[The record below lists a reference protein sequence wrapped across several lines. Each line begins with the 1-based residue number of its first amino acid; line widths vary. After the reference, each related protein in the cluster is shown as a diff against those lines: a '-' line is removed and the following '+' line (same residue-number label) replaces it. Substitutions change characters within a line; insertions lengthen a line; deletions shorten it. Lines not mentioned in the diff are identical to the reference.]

1 MPSARPLRAVA
12 GLCLLSLIWAYAWLV
27 RKAALQF
34 CDPFDFAALSTI
46 PGALLL
52 FVVMAWLKKPLA
64 PPGGVQLVLLGMF
77 QTAGF
82 IGFATWAMLAGPV
95 GKSMVLV
102 YLFPFWTLL
111 IAWPVLGERIH
122 GLQWLAI
129 VLAAS
134 GLVLVIEPWHP
145 AGDAASRFFAVMSG
159 FCWAVSTVIAK
170 RWRRERTFDLLSVS
184 AWQMLV
190 GGIVL
195 GVLAWLVPSRP
206 VQWTNEFLLTVAY
219 ILFLAAVGGWML
231 WLYILKH
238 LSAGVASLGLMAV
251 PVLGVLFSRVHFGER
266 PNASEI
272 AGMLVIA
279 AALALLS
286 WLGLRSQREKGSELG
301 QE

>member
-1 MPSARPLRAVA
+1 MPSARSPRAIA
-12 GLCLLSLIWAYAWLV
+12 ALCLLSLIWAYAWLV
-27 RKAALQF
+27 RKAALQY
-34 CDPFDFAALSTI
+34 CDPFDFAAISTI

-52 FVVMAWLKKPLA
+52 FAVMAWLKKPLA
-64 PPGGVQLVLLGMF
+64 PTGGVQLVLLGVF

-102 YLFPFWTLL
+102 YLFPFWTLV
-111 IAWPVLGERIH
+111 IAWPVLGERIR
-122 GLQWLAI
+122 GLQWVA
-129 VLAAS
+129 VMLAAC
-134 GLVLVIEPWHP
+134 GLILVIEPWHL
-145 AGDAASRFFAVMSG
+145 AGDAASQFFAVMSG
-159 FCWAVSTVIAK
+159 LCWAVSTVIAK
-170 RWRRERTFDLLSVS
+170 RWRRERTFDPLAVS
-184 AWQMLV
+184 AWQMLI

-206 VQWTNEFLLTVAY
+206 IQWTNEFLLTIAY
-219 ILFLAAVGGWML
+219 ILLLASVGGWTL

-238 LSAGVASLGLMAV
+238 LSAGVASLGMMAV
-251 PVLGVLFSRVHFGER
+251 PVLGVLFSRVHFGEQ

-272 AGMLVIA
+272 TGMLVIA

-286 WLGLRSQREKGSELG
+286 WLGLRSQREAVSEMM

>member
-1 MPSARPLRAVA
+1 MPSARLLRAVA
-12 GLCLLSLIWAYAWLV
+12 GSCLLSLIWAYAWLV
-27 RKAALQF
+27 RKGALQY
-34 CDPFDFAALSTI
+34 CDPFDFAALCTI

-52 FVVMAWLKKPLA
+52 FAVMAWLRKPLA
-64 PPGGVQLVLLGMF
+64 PQGGIQLVLLGVF

-95 GKSMVLV
+95 GKSLVLV

-111 IAWPVLGERIH
+111 IAWPVLGEHIR
-122 GLQWLAI
+122 GLQWVAI
-129 VLAAS
+129 TLAAA
-134 GLVLVIEPWHP
+134 GLVLVIEPWHL
-145 AGDAASRFFAVMSG
+145 AGDAASQFFAVMSG

-170 RWRRERTFDLLSVS
+170 RWRRERAFDLLAVS

-206 VQWTNEFLLTVAY
+206 IEWTNEFLLAVGY
-219 ILFLAAVGGWML
+219 IMFLASVCGWML

-238 LSAGVASLGLMAV
+238 LSAGVASLGMMSV
-251 PVLGVLFSRVHFGER
+251 PVLGVLFSRVHLGER

-286 WLGLRSQREKGSELG
+286 WLGLRSQREEVSEMG

>member
-12 GLCLLSLIWAYAWLV
+12 ALFLLSLIWAYAWLV
-27 RKAALQF
+27 RKSALQY
-34 CDPFDFAALSTI
+34 CDPFDFAVVTTI

-52 FVVMAWLKKPLA
+52 FGVLVSLKKPLA
-64 PPGGVQLVLLGMF
+64 PSGGIHLVLLGVF

-111 IAWPVLGERIH
+111 IAWPVLGERIR
-122 GLQWLAI
+122 GLQWVAI
-129 VLAAS
+129 ILAAA
-134 GLVLVIEPWHP
+134 GLILVIEPWHLGGI
-145 AGDAASRFFAVMSG
+145 ARSQFFAVMSG
-159 FCWAVSTVIAK
+159 LCWAVSTVIAK
-170 RWRRERTFDLLSVS
+170 HWRRERAFDVLSVS

-206 VQWTNEFLLTVAY
+206 IQWTLPFLLTIGY
-219 ILFLAAVGGWML
+219 ILLLATVFGWVL

-238 LSAGVASLGLMAV
+238 LSASVASLGMMAV
-251 PVLGVLFSRVHFGER
+251 PVLGVLLSRVQFGEQ
-266 PNASEI
+266 PNAAEI
-272 AGMLVIA
+272 AGMLTIA

-286 WLGLRSQREKGSELG
+286 WLGLRSTKD
-301 QE
+301 